1 MNAPVEMTQAEYAR
15 YRGVSPQAINK
26 QVKAQKIPLRPNGK
40 IDVAAADR
48 ALGETRERVTLRDD
62 VDEPPRAAQVMAAP
76 EAPGLTK
83 AKTATEIYKAKLARL
98 DYEKKTGELISA
110 AAATREWARVL
121 SKVVSDTET
130 FLFTTLARE
139 TAELFGLDWKKVSV
153 AFREAYRRH
162 RADVAQEAQAELA
175 QLAELAP
182 SEAPLD
188 DE

>member
-48 ALGETRERVTLRDD
+48 TLGETRERVTLRDD
-62 VDEPPRAAQVMAAP
+62 VDEPPRAAPP

-110 AAATREWARVL
+110 TAATREWGRVL
-121 SKVVSDTET
+121 SKVVADTET

-182 SEAPLD
+182 SEAALD